1 MTKSV
6 TKSKSTS
13 ECALRTGLGR
23 NGDQVTAL
31 HGLNQQGGNAKEQ
44 RKKTPATGQTSTS
57 CLKKGATIEPVQ
69 TELSSFLPSTSVST
83 SSPPIVTKPLSS
95 NVERGVKSK
104 VSQASKNKFAK
115 GEENIQRQPIVDS
128 PNTRSR
134 NSQEK
139 NVASQAIC
147 VIPSKS
153 LPKKGRGKGKGKGK
167 DPEEHRIQRTIP
179 GPHRLN
185 ENNLSISHLPTTS
198 TPPFISSSPEST
210 QLLSK
215 PPPKGQSQSKRHRTL
230 TLTTSL
236 PPSLPL
242 PLTSPSPS
250 LIPVTPKLLK
260 RFYEALILL
269 TVFGSNR
276 GSRISEE
283 ETPTDTFDD
292 EILDIDMNTS
302 ALDVNKKH
310 EMDEMGRTKLRR
322 SFTRHLAYLCDY
334 EKGGDSTT
342 AIGLQQMDTGGI
354 VYHVAWNRCSRP
366 ERGVEFLKR
375 VLGLLGGALY
385 DRIKDFDKKRGEIE
399 DKIFQ
404 LSVKYAEKRISS
416 YASFLARDINFV
428 LGEWKTIREDKQ
440 DGESSAQLHTWLQGL
455 LSLTK
460 YPSQL
465 CRFCH
470 KTCTT
475 VSQEFT
481 HLQLLIQLGSPFA
494 TRFAQI
500 RHTIGRLNHTP
511 KAIQI
516 LLSTRILLPHL
527 FTQLTISHLPSS
539 SSFPPPLQARNPT
552 LSALIGRTMSD
563 PLAITSYRA
572 ALAEMDHK
580 YQLSSHLSSH
590 CTNPNWRPKIHAELL
605 LLQHFHSRNLQFV
618 DTDRYI
624 ACSKPACYCCYHY
637 IRVHPGKFVVP
648 GSHCNHY
655 LNWRAPDVEE
665 GDERGEKIREGV
677 LIDMSRVFRGE
688 VLMQIKEMRGPGGWK
703 PDSLT
708 EISEVRGRGGVGGG
722 SFVGD
727 EIGRVGSDGVEN
739 GGCDSAVDD
748 AEEEDCESLVGEYDE
763 EEEDELVTNNHHI
776 RNEHFDLSQTSRENE
791 GTPHQQ
797 DQNISEAD
805 YHSCDTSEEED
816 GGVSLYF

>member
-13 ECALRTGLGR
+13 ECALQTGLGR
-23 NGDQVTAL
+23 DGDQVTAL
-31 HGLNQQGGNAKEQ
+31 HGLNQQGSNAKEQ
-44 RKKTPATGQTSTS
+44 RKKAPANGQTRTS
-57 CLKKGATIEPVQ
+57 SLRKGVTIEEVQ
-69 TELSSFLPSTSVST
+69 TKLSSLLPSTSLST

-95 NVERGVKSK
+95 NVESGVKSK
-104 VSQASKNKFAK
+104 VFQASKNKLAK
-115 GEENIQRQPIVDS
+115 GEENIRRQPIVNS

-134 NSQEK
+134 NSQQK
-139 NVASQAIC
+139 NVASPAIC

-153 LPKKGRGKGKGKGK
+153 LPKKGKSKGKGKN
-167 DPEEHRIQRTIP
+167 PEEHCIQRTIP
-179 GPHRLN
+179 GPPRLS
-185 ENNLSISHLPTTS
+185 ENNLSISHLLTAS
-198 TPPFISSSPEST
+198 TPPFITSPPKST

-215 PPPKGQSQSKRHRTL
+215 PPPKGQSQSKKHRTL

-236 PPSLPL
+236 PPPLSLSL
-242 PLTSPSPS
+242 PLTSPPPS
-250 LIPVTPKLLK
+250 LIPVAPKLLK

-276 GSRISEE
+276 GSRILEE
-283 ETPTDTFDD
+283 ESPTDTFDD
-292 EILDIDMNTS
+292 EILDVDVNLS

-310 EMDEMGRTKLRR
+310 EMDEMSRTKLRR
-322 SFTRHLAYLCDY
+322 SFTRYLAYLCDY

-342 AIGLQQMDTGGI
+342 AIALQQMNTGGI

-366 ERGVEFLKR
+366 ERGVEFLKK
-375 VLGLLGGALY
+375 VLGLLGCAGY
-385 DRIKDFDKKRGEIE
+385 DGIQDFEKKREEIE
-399 DKIFQ
+399 DRIFE
-404 LSVKYAEKRISS
+404 LSVKHAEKRISS
-416 YASFLARDINFV
+416 YASFWARDIKFV
-428 LGEWKTIREDKQ
+428 LGEWKIIREDKQ
-440 DGESSAQLHTWLQGL
+440 DKESSTHLHTWLQGL
-455 LSLTK
+455 LSLTE

-481 HLQLLIQLGSPFA
+481 HLQLLIKLGSPFA
-494 TRFAQI
+494 TRFTQI

-516 LLSTRILLPHL
+516 LLSTRNLLPHL
-527 FTQLTISHLPSS
+527 FTQLTISQLPSS

-580 YQLSSHLSSH
+580 YQLSTHLSSH

-605 LLQHFHSRNLQFV
+605 LLQHFRSRNLHFV
-618 DTDRYI
+618 DNDRYI

-665 GDERGEKIREGV
+665 GDEREEKIREGV
-677 LIDMSRVFRGE
+677 LIEMSRVFRGE

-727 EIGRVGSDGVEN
+727 EMGGVGGGGVEDED
-739 GGCDSAVDD
+739 CESAVDD
-748 AEEEDCESLVGEYDE
+748 DEDEDCESLVGEYDDD
-763 EEEDELVTNNHHI
+763 EEDDDKQI
-776 RNEHFDLSQTSRENE
+776 RNEHFDLSQVSRENE

-797 DQNISEAD
+797 DQDMSEAD
-805 YHSCDTSEEED
+805 YPSCDTSEEED

>member
-13 ECALRTGLGR
+13 ECVSQTGLSGS
-23 NGDQVTAL
+23 GDQVTAL

-44 RKKTPATGQTSTS
+44 RKKAPATGQKGTSF
-57 CLKKGATIEPVQ
+57 LKKGVTIEKVQ
-69 TELSSFLPSTSVST
+69 TKLSSVLPSTSLST
-83 SSPPIVTKPLSS
+83 SSSPIFTEPLFS
-95 NVERGVKSK
+95 NVERGAKSK
-104 VSQASKNKFAK
+104 VSQASKKKLAK
-115 GEENIQRQPIVDS
+115 GEKTIKRHPIVNS

-134 NSQEK
+134 NSREK
-139 NVASQAIC
+139 DVTSPAIC

-153 LPKKGRGKGKGKGK
+153 LPKKGKSKGKGK
-167 DPEEHRIQRTIP
+167 DPEEHCIQRTIP
-179 GPHRLN
+179 GPHRLS
-185 ENNLSISHLPTTS
+185 ENNLSISHLLTAS
-198 TPPFISSSPEST
+198 TPPFISSPPKST

-215 PPPKGQSQSKRHRTL
+215 PPPKGQPQSKKHRTI

-236 PPSLPL
+236 LPPLPL
-242 PLTSPSPS
+242 PLTSPPPS
-250 LIPVTPKLLK
+250 LIPVAPKLLK

-276 GSRISEE
+276 GSRILEE
-283 ETPTDTFDD
+283 ESPTDTFDD
-292 EILDIDMNTS
+292 EILDID
-302 ALDVNKKH
+302 VNKKH
-310 EMDEMGRTKLRR
+310 EMDEMSRTKLRR

-342 AIGLQQMDTGGI
+342 AIALQQMNKGVI

-366 ERGVEFLKR
+366 ERGVEFLKK
-375 VLGLLGGALY
+375 VLGLLGGAGY
-385 DRIKDFDKKRGEIE
+385 DWIKDFEKKREDIE
-399 DKIFQ
+399 ARIFE

-416 YASFLARDINFV
+416 YASFLARDIKFV
-428 LGEWKTIREDKQ
+428 LREWKTIREDKQ
-440 DGESSAQLHTWLQGL
+440 DKESSTHLHAWLQGL
-455 LSLTK
+455 LSLTR

-481 HLQLLIQLGSPFA
+481 HLQLLIKLGSPFA
-494 TRFAQI
+494 TRFTQI

-516 LLSTRILLPHL
+516 LLSTRNRLPHL
-527 FTQLTISHLPSS
+527 FTQLTISLLPSS

-552 LSALIGRTMSD
+552 LSALIGRTTSD

-580 YQLSSHLSSH
+580 YQLSTHLSSH

-605 LLQHFHSRNLQFV
+605 LLQHFHSRNLHFV
-618 DTDRYI
+618 DNDRYI

-677 LIDMSRVFRGE
+677 LIEMSRVFRGE
-688 VLMQIKEMRGPGGWK
+688 VLMQIKEMREPGGWK

-708 EISEVRGRGGVGGG
+708 EISEVRGRGGMGCG
-722 SFVGD
+722 SFVGNEMGGVGGDGIED
-727 EIGRVGSDGVEN
+727 EDED
-739 GGCDSAVDD
+739 CESAVGDD
-748 AEEEDCESLVGEYDE
+748 EEEDCESLVGEYEEE
-763 EEEDELVTNNHHI
+763 EEEDDDDNNDDDKQI
-776 RNEHFDLSQTSRENE
+776 RNEHFDFSQTSRENE

-797 DQNISEAD
+797 HQNMSEAD
-805 YHSCDTSEEED
+805 YHSGDTSEEED